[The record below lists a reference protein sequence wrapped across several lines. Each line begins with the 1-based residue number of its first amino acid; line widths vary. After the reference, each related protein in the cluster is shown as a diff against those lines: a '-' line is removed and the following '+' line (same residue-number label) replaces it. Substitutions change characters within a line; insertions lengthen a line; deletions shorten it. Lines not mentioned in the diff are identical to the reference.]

1 MLVFIGH
8 GGNNSHGIGA
18 ERLKA
23 FQNNALGRRLAGIAM
38 ALAVDV
44 GTLGASTGAH
54 AGSISVHVSAGNK
67 PADDAAVVV
76 AMAKDAAPA
85 TVNPG
90 TKAVMVQEQ
99 KQFVPFVLPV
109 QLGTIVEF
117 PNHDLFRHHVY
128 SFSPAKT
135 FELKLYGGGESQAV
149 TFDKEGV
156 IALGCNIH
164 DTMLAYIYV
173 VGTPYF
179 ATTKGGAQVLAN
191 LPAGTYTVKAW
202 HPDQR
207 VGTQTSQEV
216 TVTADGTVNVDLTL
230 TLKQARRR
238 TPGAADE
245 NAY

>member
-8 GGNNSHGIGA
+8 GGDNSHGIGA
-18 ERLKA
+18 ERLRA
-23 FQNNALGRRLAGIAM
+23 FQNNALGRRVAGIAM
-38 ALAVDV
+38 ALAVGV
-44 GTLGASTGAH
+44 GTFGASTGAH
-54 AGSISVHVSAGNK
+54 AGSISIHVTAGNK
-67 PADDAAVVV
+67 AADDAAVVF

-85 TVNPG
+85 TVKAGP
-90 TKAVMVQEQ
+90 KAVMVQ
-99 KQFVPFVLPV
+99 KQFGPFVLPV

-156 IALGCNIH
+156 VALGCNIH

-179 ATTKGGAQVLAN
+179 ATTKGGAQVLTN

-216 TVTADGTVNVDLTL
+216 TVAAEGAVNVDLTL